1 MTEGTLGLFGRVD
14 EFPNAAAGRRLA
26 ALVGLDELVDQLV
39 TDAVALLDPSALDE
53 WSTRVHGAVIPA
65 VRTVTERT
73 PLFVFA
79 GDVGVGKTEL
89 AEVLGQAI
97 AVSARVDVTLYP
109 LSLTAR
115 GRGAVGEMTTLLT
128 KAFERVRS
136 DLSGARGTSGRAN
149 SMAVLLV
156 DEADALAQ
164 SRELAQMHHEDRA
177 GVNAL
182 IRGIDDLRAENLP
195 VLTILCTNRV
205 DALDPAVRRRAA
217 AIHEFLRPNDDQR
230 RNLLGRLLTGT
241 SVSQSD
247 IVKLAELSGP
257 SEERPFGFT
266 FSDLRQRFVP
276 RLVLSARRRDVAI
289 DGPLA
294 VEVLES
300 VEPTRPFDSA
310 QT

>member
-26 ALVGLDELVDQLV
+26 GLVGLDELVNQLV

-53 WSTRVHGAVIPA
+53 WSKRVHGSVIPA

-73 PLFVFA
+73 PLFVFG
-79 GDVGVGKTEL
+79 GDVGTGKTEL

-97 AVSARVDVTLYP
+97 ATRTKIDVTLYP

-128 KAFERVRS
+128 RAFDRVRS
-136 DLSGARGTSGRAN
+136 DLSGARDSRSKAS

-182 IRGIDDLRAENLP
+182 IRGIDDLRAESLP

-217 AIHEFLRPNDDQR
+217 AIHEFLRPDEDQR
-230 RNLLGRLLTGT
+230 RNLLGRLLDGT
-241 SVSQSD
+241 SLSEGD
-247 IVKLAELSGP
+247 ITKLAEMSGP
-257 SEERPFGFT
+257 GEGRPFGFT
-266 FSDLRQRFVP
+266 YSDLRQRFVP
-276 RLVLSARRRDVAI
+276 QLVLLARRRDVSI

-294 VEVLES
+294 VEVLEGI
-300 VEPTRPFDSA
+300 EPTRPFDSA

>member
-53 WSTRVHGAVIPA
+53 WSTRVHGSVIPA

-79 GDVGVGKTEL
+79 GDVGTGKTEL

-97 AVSARVDVTLYP
+97 ATWAKVDVTLYP

-128 KAFERVRS
+128 RAFDRVRS
-136 DLSGARGTSGRAN
+136 DLSGARDKRGRAN

-182 IRGIDDLRAENLP
+182 IRGIDDLRAESLP
-195 VLTILCTNRV
+195 ILTILCTNRA

-217 AIHEFLRPNDDQR
+217 AIHEFLRPNEDQR
-230 RNLLGRLLTGT
+230 RNLLGRLLAGT
-241 SVSQSD
+241 ALSEGD
-247 IVKLAELSGP
+247 IIKLAEMSGP
-257 SEERPFGFT
+257 SEERLFGFT

-276 RLVLSARRRDVAI
+276 RLVLLARRRDVAI

-294 VEVLES
+294 VEVLEGL
-300 VEPTRPFDSA
+300 EPTRPFDSA